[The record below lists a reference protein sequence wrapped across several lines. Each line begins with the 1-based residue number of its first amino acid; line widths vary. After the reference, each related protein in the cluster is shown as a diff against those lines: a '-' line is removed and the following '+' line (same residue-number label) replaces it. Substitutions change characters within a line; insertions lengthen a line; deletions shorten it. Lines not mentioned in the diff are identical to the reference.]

1 MYLDLK
7 DLAFLFHD
15 HRGAQVDLSVFTFT
29 DDSKR
34 RQPKGVYIPL
44 SEESDGGELQEAIA
58 NGAIAAI
65 WDKGKKLP
73 RYTPNHFPLFF
84 TSNLVEALQM
94 VVQFYLEK
102 LSGEETKEMETT
114 KFVLNK
120 NDLSYDIAV
129 MLEKIS
135 DRSNLENMGR
145 GE

>member
-7 DLAFLFHD
+7 DLAFLFND

-29 DDSKR
+29 DDSKC

-44 SEESDGGELQEAIA
+44 SGESDGGELQEAIA

>member
-7 DLAFLFHD
+7 DLALLFRD
-15 HRGAQVDLSVFTFT
+15 HRGAQVDLSVFTLT
-29 DDSKR
+29 DDSKC

-44 SEESDGGELQEAIA
+44 SEESGGGELQEAIA

-135 DRSNLENMGR
+135 DRSNLENLGR

>member
-7 DLAFLFHD
+7 DLAFLFND
-15 HRGAQVDLSVFTFT
+15 HRGAQVDLLVFTFT
-29 DDSKR
+29 DDSKC

-44 SEESDGGELQEAIA
+44 NGESDGGELQEAIA